1 MSILEMHVIDLL
13 EADDSILK
21 ETKISSSSRRRE
33 ALGNLLKQPTPH
45 PERSHFPYIIG
56 LTGGIASGKSNIA
69 KYLMEEA
76 DFEVSGIFGNIF
88 REFINSRLGFSKS
101 RLKFSKVQR
110 I

>member
-45 PERSHFPYIIG
+45 PERPYFPYIIG

-76 DFEVSGIFGNIF
+76 DFEVSGILGNIF
-88 REFINSRLGFSKS
+88 FRNL
-101 RLKFSKVQR
+101 
-110 I
+110 